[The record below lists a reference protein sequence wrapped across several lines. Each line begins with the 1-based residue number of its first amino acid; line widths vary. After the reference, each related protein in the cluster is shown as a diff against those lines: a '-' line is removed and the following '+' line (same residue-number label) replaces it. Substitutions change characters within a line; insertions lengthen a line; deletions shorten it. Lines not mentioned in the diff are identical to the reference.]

1 MIQRYQAV
9 FDLVWQVVRDQF
21 YDKNLGNRDWGTIRL
36 KYRPMVS
43 QVDRQADLAKVIN
56 LMLGELNASH
66 LGFYPT
72 TDHLITL
79 GQDWSKVT
87 AHFGLRVDPEY
98 SGLGLKVN

>member
-66 LGFYPT
+66 IGFDPA
-72 TDHLITL
+72 TDYLMTP